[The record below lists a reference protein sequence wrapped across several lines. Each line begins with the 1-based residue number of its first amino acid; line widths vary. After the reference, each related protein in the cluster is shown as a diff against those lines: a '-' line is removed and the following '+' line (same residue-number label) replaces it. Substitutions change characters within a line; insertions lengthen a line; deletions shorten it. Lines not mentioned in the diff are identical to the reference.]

1 MSDAIEIVS
10 DGDGA
15 LIFGDEDAIQEF
27 SAQYGL
33 TEWAQKV
40 SLDRLSRWLRL
51 GFEATNRISRIAQQ
65 SGMYVKLTPESFEAL
80 NKAGGLMPTA
90 TKGVSHLMLGKT
102 GDRSLK
108 WLQADT
114 SASALIGNPA
124 VLSGV
129 SGLLASFSQQLEA
142 KELNEFMARVD
153 ARLNEVLINQR
164 NQTLADIE
172 TAAEQIEDA
181 LALLESDGDP
191 QTIWELVRS
200 ADDRI
205 VTVQNK
211 ALKNLGSVADSAK
224 QADSTK
230 EIKKLSQEVE
240 GKVNLWLS
248 VLARCF
254 ELKDRF
260 NVIEL
265 DHVMM
270 TAPAKYDGH
279 RKGLAKNRERRRH
292 KVIGQTSSVL
302 AALDKAGTLAVG
314 RTIIH
319 PSVAKRLISA
329 INTTAGEI
337 DSFHKPLGI
346 NENHPKLE
354 PLPWREAWK
363 DPDQVKEAAKSAGKG
378 ALPIVSTVGVV
389 STVGARL
396 VAQKSG
402 VIKKVII
409 YLLKTLK

>member
-1 MSDAIEIVS
+1 MSAEIEIVS

-15 LIFGDEDAIQEF
+15 LILGDENAIQEF

-33 TEWAQKV
+33 IDWSHKV
-40 SLDRLSRWLRL
+40 PLDRLRRWLRL
-51 GFEATNRISRIAQQ
+51 GTEAANWITQIAQQ
-65 SGMYVKLTPESFEAL
+65 SGMYVKLTPESVEAL
-80 NKAGGLMPTA
+80 KKAGGLMPTA
-90 TKGVSHLMLGKT
+90 KKGVSHLMLGKT
-102 GDRSLK
+102 GDHSMK

-124 VLSGV
+124 VLIGV

-153 ARLNEVLINQR
+153 ARLDEVLTNQR
-164 NQTLADIE
+164 NETLADIE

-181 LALLESDGDP
+181 LSLLESDGDP

-200 ADDRI
+200 VDERI
-205 VTVQNK
+205 TTVQNE
-211 ALKNLGSVADSAK
+211 ALKSLGSVVDSAK
-224 QADSTK
+224 RADSSK
-230 EIKKLSQEVE
+230 EMKKLSQEVE

-254 ELKDRF
+254 ELKDQF

-270 TAPAKYDGH
+270 TAPKKYDGH
-279 RKGLAKNRERRRH
+279 RKGLVKNRQRRQN
-292 KVIGQTSSVL
+292 KVIGQTSQVL
-302 AALDKAGTLAVG
+302 AALDQAGALAVG

-319 PSVAKRLISA
+319 PNVAKRLVEA

-337 DSFHKPLGI
+337 HSFHKPLGI
-346 NENHPKLE
+346 SGDHKELE

-363 DPDQVKEAAKSAGKG
+363 DPDQLKEAAKIGAKGVVVGGVTMIAGVAAKSG
-378 ALPIVSTVGVV
+378 AL
-389 STVGARL
+389 
-396 VAQKSG
+396 
-402 VIKKVII
+402 KKGIDV
-409 YLLKTLK
+409 LKALK